1 MMRCRQAVLVTAAV
15 ALVILAGCTGERGQT
30 EGTADMPDADLAQL
44 AGKVLLVKW
53 QRLVD
58 ESGQTCE
65 RCAMTQ
71 MEVHKALRLLG
82 SSLEPLGIDVRLE
95 EKKLSPAECASDI
108 SQSNRIWIGSVSIE
122 QWLGAEVG
130 ASPCAGCCG
139 DLSGCHESE
148 GGTVDC
154 RTVVIGDRVYE
165 EIPAEL
171 ILKAGL
177 LAAANLILPI
187 EAASCC
193 PSAEC
198 GGACGGA
205 CPR

>member
-1 MMRCRQAVLVTAAV
+1 MMMCRQAVLVTAAV
-15 ALVILAGCTGERGQT
+15 ALLILAGCTGERGQT
-30 EGTADMPDADLAQL
+30 EGTADMPDAELADL

-65 RCAMTQ
+65 RCAMTE

-108 SQSNRIWIGSVSIE
+108 SQSNRIWIGNVSIE

-148 GGTVDC
+148 GGTVEC

-198 GGACGGA
+198 GGACDA
-205 CPR
+205 CPK